1 MIILTFETA
10 LPVAIFSFIKIAWN
24 LPRLTITL
32 LSLKQFI
39 HIHFQI
45 LKCLQDYLRSW
56 QSLTRYYHWR
66 NYEQTHYTGK
76 RKNY

>member
-10 LPVAIFSFIKIAWN
+10 LPIAIFSFIKIAWN

-32 LSLKQFI
+32 LS
-39 HIHFQI
+39 QI